1 MNRFYQ
7 DADLTREGGARG
19 EDYRTPFA
27 IDRDRIIHS
36 PLFRKLQAKTQ
47 VFLSGE
53 YDFYRTRL
61 THSIEV
67 AQIGRSIVQYLI
79 SSSPLLAEDFHP
91 DADLVEACC
100 LAHDLGHPPFGH
112 AGERALHDLMR
123 DRGGFEGNA
132 QTLRLLTKNFY
143 ERGTGFKGMDPTL
156 ACLDGVM
163 KYKRL
168 YGESDQA
175 PNHFIYDDQDVF
187 RERIWLSDTSVPQG
201 LEANEWK
208 SLECQIMD
216 WADDTA
222 YCLNDLI
229 DGKKAGFLTIERLE
243 KWAEGNGEAIAHS
256 EFAFNELLEVL
267 RRDNPDPL
275 FGRKVGNFIRA
286 VHLEENPG
294 NPLKTHRYAYRITVD
309 PIIEAEASLYK
320 KIAFD
325 LIFRSPQLQQIEY
338 KGTFILERLFSAI
351 FDHYVDGSGQRH
363 HGIAFLP
370 ARAGKLIEAA
380 ESESEKI
387 RVVSDLLSGLS
398 DTEALRM
405 YKRLFDPDFASIADL
420 TIG

>member
-1 MNRFYQ
+1 MKNRFYQ
-7 DADLTREGGARG
+7 DIDFSREGSKR
-19 EDYRTPFA
+19 EDDYRSPFA

-36 PLFRKLQAKTQ
+36 PLFRKLQTKTQ

-79 SSSPLLAEDFHP
+79 QSSTLLAEDFHP

-112 AGERALHDLMR
+112 AGERALHHLMQEH
-123 DRGGFEGNA
+123 GGFEGNA
-132 QTLRLLTKNFY
+132 QTLRLLTQNFY
-143 ERGTGFKGMDPTL
+143 ERGHGYKGMDPTL

-168 YGESDQA
+168 YRERPEA
-175 PNHFIYDDQDVF
+175 ENHFIYDDQEIY
-187 RERIWLSDTSVPQG
+187 RKRIWLADTAIPSG
-201 LEANEWK
+201 DEANSWK

-229 DGKKAGFLTIERLE
+229 DGKKAGFLNIEKLE
-243 KWAEGNGEAIAHS
+243 KWAETNGPIIEKA
-256 EFAFNELLEVL
+256 ERAFGELMEVL
-267 RRDNPDPL
+267 REDNPEPL

-286 VHLEENPG
+286 VQLEKSRH
-294 NPLKTHRYAYRITVD
+294 NPLQTNRYAFHLSVD
-309 PIIEAEASLYK
+309 PVIEAEASLYK

-338 KGTFILERLFSAI
+338 KGTFILERLFGAI
-351 FDHYVDGSGQRH
+351 SDHYLGSSGARRKP
-363 HGIAFLP
+363 IAFLS
-370 ARAGKLIEAA
+370 ARAGKLLEFATENKA
-380 ESESEKI
+380 KI
-387 RVVSDLLSGLS
+387 RIISDLLSALTDS
-398 DTEALRM
+398 EALRM
-405 YKRLFDPDFASIADL
+405 YKRLFDPDFASISDL
-420 TIG
+420 SG

>member
-7 DADLTREGGARG
+7 DEDLFREGGSREG
-19 EDYRTPFA
+19 DYRTPFA

-67 AQIGRSIVQYLI
+67 AQIGRSIVHYLI
-79 SSSPLLAEDFHP
+79 SSSPLLSEDFHP

-112 AGERALHDLMR
+112 AGERALHNLMR
-123 DRGGFEGNA
+123 SHGGFEGNA
-132 QTLRLLTKNFY
+132 QTLRLLTRNFY

-168 YGESDQA
+168 YGESDEA
-175 PNHFIYDDQDVF
+175 PNHFIYDDQRVYRDRV
-187 RERIWLSDTSVPQG
+187 WLADTPVPTG
-201 LEANEWK
+201 KAANQWK

-229 DGKKAGFLTIERLE
+229 DGKKAGFLTVEKLE
-243 KWAEGNGEAIAHS
+243 KWAAENGEIIAPA
-256 EFAFNELLEVL
+256 EFAFNALLQTL
-267 RRDNPDPL
+267 REDNPEPL
-275 FGRKVGNFIRA
+275 FGRKVGNFIKA
-286 VHLEENPG
+286 VRLEENPEK
-294 NPLKTHRYAYRITVD
+294 PLRSQRYGFRVTVD
-309 PIIEAEASLYK
+309 KTTQAEASLYK
-320 KIAFD
+320 KVAFD

-351 FDHYVDGSGQRH
+351 ADHYIHGPGKRQ

-370 ARAGKLIEAA
+370 PRAGKLLATANGEAGQ
-380 ESESEKI
+380 I
-387 RVVSDLLSGLS
+387 RVISDLLSALT

-420 TIG
+420 TT